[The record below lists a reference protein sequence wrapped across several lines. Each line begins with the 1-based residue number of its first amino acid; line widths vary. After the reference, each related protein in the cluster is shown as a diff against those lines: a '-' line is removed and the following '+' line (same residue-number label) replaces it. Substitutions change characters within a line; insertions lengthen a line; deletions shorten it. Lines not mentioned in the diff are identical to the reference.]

1 MASCQCEISTDQ
13 AYKPL
18 SREKSVIFGRK
29 VNLNSIV
36 KFLCLMTSGYHLQ
49 EDSLDILGH

>member
-36 KFLCLMTSGYHLQ
+36 KLCLMTSGYHLQ